1 MTFCEVA
8 IVGSPQDVL
17 TYHSDSEVVC
27 GTCVDVPLQRR
38 TAKGVVV
45 SIVEKPPF
53 KTRSLEVSNDGFI
66 SSEHLSLAKFIASY
80 YVCSLGEALSSF
92 HPFSSEKPPFNT
104 MLSLEDVHLSPSQ
117 FEAFEEI
124 QTHDASLLFG
134 VTGSGKTEVYIKLMQ
149 EMVAKEKR
157 TILLMPEIGLTPQME
172 KRIERYFGKRVAL
185 WHSKQTKKTKDQIL
199 ERIKNGEVDIVAG
212 ARSALFLP
220 LYDVGLIIVDEEH
233 DDSYKSASKPRL
245 NARDCALVL
254 GRSLGAKVVLGSATP
269 SVTSWHKLPVVK
281 LDQTFYPSSKKIEF
295 VRGDDGLDETILRK
309 IGQTLEEKKQVL
321 VFVPTRANFK
331 ILRCG
336 VCGVSVQCPFCSVSM
351 SLHRKHKALECHY
364 CHYRCEIPE
373 SCPSCQGGHL
383 TQFRIG
389 TQEVVLK
396 LSEAFGEAI
405 IGRFDRDEVTTEAK
419 LRTLLSDFNAH
430 KIDILVGTQMLSK
443 GHDYHDIGLAVILG
457 IDFIFSIPD
466 YKAREKAM
474 QLLVQIAGRT
484 GRKGEGRVVIQSA
497 NENFFAPYID
507 NYLSFLNDE
516 LAMREEMYPPYVKM
530 ATILVTHL
538 NEQKGDEL
546 LKVIAKHLKTF
557 EEIEVVGEGAAAIE
571 KIANTFR
578 FMILVRSKSAGALMR
593 ALHSLES
600 SPHIAIDMDP
610 VTLL

>member
-1 MTFCEVA
+1 M
-8 IVGSPQDVL
+8 QD
-17 TYHSDSEVVC
+17 
-27 GTCVDVPLQRR
+27 
-38 TAKGVVV
+38 A
-45 SIVEKPPF
+45 
-53 KTRSLEVSNDGFI
+53 
-66 SSEHLSLAKFIASY
+66 LAQK
-80 YVCSLGEALSSF
+80 
-92 HPFSSEKPPFNT
+92 
-104 MLSLEDVHLSPSQ
+104 
-117 FEAFEEI
+117 
-124 QTHDASLLFG
+124 
-134 VTGSGKTEVYIKLMQ
+134 
-149 EMVAKEKR
+149 KR

-172 KRIERYFGKRVAL
+172 KRIGRYFGKRIAL
-185 WHSKQTKKTKDQIL
+185 WHSKQTKKTKEAIL
-199 ERIKNGEVDIVAG
+199 ERIRNGEVDIVAG

-245 NARDCALVL
+245 NARDCALIL
-254 GRSLGAKVVLGSATP
+254 GKSLGAKVVLGSATP

-281 LDQTFYPSSKKIEF
+281 LDQTFHPSHKTIEF

-309 IGQTLEEKKQVL
+309 IGQTLGDKKQVL
-321 VFVPTRANFK
+321 IFVPTRANFK

-336 VCGVSVQCPFCSVSM
+336 VCGVSVECPFCSVSM

-373 SCPSCQGGHL
+373 ICPSCQGGHL

-396 LSEAFGEAI
+396 LSEVFGDAV

-419 LRTLLSDFNAH
+419 LRTILSDFNAH

-466 YKAREKAM
+466 FKAREKAM

-484 GRKGEGRVVIQSA
+484 GRKGEGRVLIQSA
-497 NENFFAPYID
+497 NEPFFAPYMD
-507 NYLSFLNDE
+507 NYLAFLNDE
-516 LAMREEMYPPYVKM
+516 LMMREELYPPFVKM
-530 ATILVTHL
+530 ATVLVTHH
-538 NEQKGDEL
+538 NEQKGEEL
-546 LKVIAKHLKTF
+546 LILIATHLKTF
-557 EEIEVVGEGAAAIE
+557 DDIEVVGQGKAVIE
-571 KIANTFR
+571 KIANTHR
-578 FMILVRSKSAGALMR
+578 FTVLVRSKSAGALLR

-610 VTLL
+610 VTLA